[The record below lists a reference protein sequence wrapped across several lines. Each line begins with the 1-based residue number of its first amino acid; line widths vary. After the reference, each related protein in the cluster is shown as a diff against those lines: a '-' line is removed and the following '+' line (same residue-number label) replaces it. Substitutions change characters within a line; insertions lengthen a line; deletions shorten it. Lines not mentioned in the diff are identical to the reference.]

1 MTIIDSGEEPY
12 RESRVRSKWDYVTDP
27 GFLTLPYVLLLH
39 QADLKI
45 SSEHLNVLLN
55 VIAHWHSN
63 GRMPYPRTTTIAKRM
78 GISPRS
84 VQRSLSWLIRNEFL
98 AKAPRASRDD
108 PQQYNMLPLVEKLKP
123 YAWERIKYIQAKD
136 FERVLDDNIELVARD
151 RRRSVQE
158 MFGDVPR
165 RLSENQTLPARRTE
179 DEL

>member
-1 MTIIDSGEEPY
+1 MTIIEPGEHSH

-27 GFLTLPYVLLLH
+27 GFLTIPYVLLLH

-84 VQRSLSWLIRNEFL
+84 VQRSLSWLIKNGFL
-98 AKAPRASRDD
+98 AKVPRASRDD
-108 PQQYNMLPLVEKLKP
+108 PQQYNMLPLVQKLKP

-136 FERVLDDNIELVARD
+136 FERVLDDTIEVVVRD
-151 RRRSVQE
+151 RTPTAQE
-158 MFGDVPR
+158 MFGDVAR
-165 RLSENQTLPARRTE
+165 RLTENQPLPAKRTE

>member
-1 MTIIDSGEEPY
+1 MDIIETSGEPL

-84 VQRSLSWLIRNEFL
+84 VQRSLSWLIKNEFL

-108 PQQYNMLPLVEKLKP
+108 PQQYNMLPLVQKLKP

-136 FERVLDDNIELVARD
+136 FERVLDDTIEVVTRD
-151 RRRSVQE
+151 RRPSAQE
-158 MFGDVPR
+158 MFGDVGR
-165 RLSENQTLPARRTE
+165 RLQEHQTMSAKQTE